1 MHIFPTSPV
10 YLQFRQTHKSDVFFY
25 SLFRAWEEASHSTPE
40 TAEEYYVHHVLLTG
54 QKNDMMSR
62 SDSFLPSSD
71 TTLAGC
77 NVCMWLSASRPPF
90 RNNNKLPPLTHSVQF
105 SGTRLTHAN
114 IHATESFGD
123 GEMQHMP
130 RHIKNKITYSSLL
143 QSLPITP
150 RRFHTNLIRDVE
162 SQAWVCMLSSH
173 FAILVELWRFV
184 NVVNKKLLLVD
195 VSSYAKEAS

>member
-1 MHIFPTSPV
+1 MRRDEPQYTWDGWGVLSSPCT
-10 YLQFRQTHKSDVFFY
+10 LNRSEK
-25 SLFRAWEEASHSTPE
+25 W
-40 TAEEYYVHHVLLTG
+40 HHVQIWQL
-54 QKNDMMSR
+54 
-62 SDSFLPSSD
+62 FLPSSD

-77 NVCMWLSASRPPF
+77 SLCMWLSASRPPF

-114 IHATESFGD
+114 IHATESFRD

-130 RHIKNKITYSSLL
+130 RHIKNKIKYSSLL

-150 RRFHTNLIRDVE
+150 RRFHTNLIWDVE
-162 SQAWVCMLSSH
+162 SQAWACILSSH
-173 FAILVELWRFV
+173 FAILVGLWSFV

-195 VSSYAKEAS
+195 VSSYAKEASYQSSAKSQGEDSIYKEH